1 MKKQIIVISIILG
14 MLILG
19 LTGCSNNKETS
30 QTLSQKVDSEI
41 YYIDTELVGLISKL
55 NNIYFANYIVESRKV
70 DVTSD
75 SSDKSSTSSKEDSQ
89 NSEQTSEQEGS
100 NSSSGSNTEKQ
111 DTKKQIDVTEVITHS
126 SLDTDYDDIQWEQL
140 SSEIESFY
148 TSWNTVILDLYKLN
162 VNGTDITEFSS
173 NLDQLVI
180 NIKAKD
186 KQAAI
191 DTLTIM
197 YSYIPKYIQAFSDKN
212 EEIDIAYTKEHIL
225 KAYAGVSKGDWNLA
239 SQELVL
245 ADEVYSNVMKNTSFV
260 EKKEYNVNKSYV
272 TLKELQ
278 TSISKQDKSLFFLKY
293 KNLMQEIDIL

>member
-1 MKKQIIVISIILG
+1 MKKQIIVIVIILG
-14 MLILG
+14 ILVFG
-19 LTGCSNNKETS
+19 LTGCSTNKESS

-41 YYIDTELVGLISKL
+41 YYIDTELISTISKL
-55 NNIYFANYIVESRKV
+55 NNIYFTNYMVESRKV

-75 SSDKSSTSSKEDSQ
+75 SSDKSSTSSKEDAQ
-89 NSEQTSEQEGS
+89 NSGQSSEQEGS
-100 NSSSGSNTEKQ
+100 NSSSGSNTEKSSAKQ
-111 DTKKQIDVTEVITHS
+111 QIDVTEVITHS
-126 SLDTDYDDIQWEQL
+126 TLNTDYDDINWDKL
-140 SSEIESFY
+140 
-148 TSWNTVILDLYKLN
+148 NTVILDLYKIN

-180 NIKAKD
+180 NLKAKD
-186 KQAAI
+186 KQASI
-191 DTLTIM
+191 DTLSTM

-212 EEIDIAYTKEHIL
+212 EEVDIAYTKEHIL

-239 SQELVL
+239 SQELAL
-245 ADEVYSNVMKNTSFV
+245 AEEVYSNVMKNTAFV

-278 TSISKQDKSLFFLKY
+278 TSISKQDISLFFLKY

>member
-1 MKKQIIVISIILG
+1 MKRQIIFIIIILG
-14 MLILG
+14 ILVFG
-19 LTGCSNNKETS
+19 LTGCSSNKETS
-30 QTLSQKVDSEI
+30 QTLLQKVDSEI
-41 YYIDTELVGLISKL
+41 YYIDTELINTISKL
-55 NNIYFANYIVESRKV
+55 NNIYFTNYIVESRKV

-89 NSEQTSEQEGS
+89 NSGQSSEQEGS

-111 DTKKQIDVTEVITHS
+111 NSKQQIDVTEVIAHS
-126 SLDTDYDDIQWEQL
+126 TLDTDYDDINWEQL
-140 SSEIESFY
+140 SSAIETFY
-148 TSWNTVILDLYKLN
+148 TSWNTVILDLYKIN

-186 KQAAI
+186 KQASI
-191 DTLTIM
+191 DTLTTM
-197 YSYIPKYIQAFSDKN
+197 YSYIPKYIQAYSDKN
-212 EEIDIAYTKEHIL
+212 DEVDIAYTKEHIL

-239 SQELVL
+239 SQELAL
-245 ADEVYSNVMKNTSFV
+245 AEEVYSNVMKNTAFV

-278 TSISKQDKSLFFLKY
+278 TSISKQDTSLFFLKY